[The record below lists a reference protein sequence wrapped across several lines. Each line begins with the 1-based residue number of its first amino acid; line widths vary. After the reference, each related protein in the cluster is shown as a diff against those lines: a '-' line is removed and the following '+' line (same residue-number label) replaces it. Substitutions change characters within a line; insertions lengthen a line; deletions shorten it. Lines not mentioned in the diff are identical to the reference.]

1 MYTLLSIKGKVRL
14 AITQIKCIVIESLI
28 LIIII
33 TSTIILIPFSFHK
46 ALIIQCENDQRT
58 RKHDL
63 QQQIELIGS
72 VQSMEEKMKQRHG
85 NSFQIHKRLLQRR
98 EPSIF
103 CIHDG

>member
-1 MYTLLSIKGKVRL
+1 MHTLLSIKGKVRL
-14 AITQIKCIVIESLI
+14 AVTQIKCIVIESLI
-28 LIIII
+28 LII
-33 TSTIILIPFSFHK
+33 TRTIILIPFYFHK

-63 QQQIELIGS
+63 QRKIELIGS

-85 NSFQIHKRLLQRR
+85 SSFQIHKRLLRRR
-98 EPSIF
+98 EPSVL

>member
-1 MYTLLSIKGKVRL
+1 MY
-14 AITQIKCIVIESLI
+14 CDW
-28 LIIII
+28 IIN
-33 TSTIILIPFSFHK
+33 FNNNNNQNNNFDSFHK
-46 ALIIQCENDQRT
+46 ALTIQHENDQRT

-63 QQQIELIGS
+63 QWKIELIGS

-85 NSFQIHKRLLQRR
+85 SSFQIHKRLLQGR